1 MALDDLRRLEE
12 VGAFDPTLPF
22 GALAALHVPFDEL
35 AGPPARVEARM
46 ISALQR
52 GGRVG
57 LIGASGTGKSSV
69 ISAVLQS
76 NRELFAPILVP
87 ASSQSERMMA
97 EPVEV
102 AGHLITT
109 ITRAARQVG
118 YLGAGEEQEALRRTA
133 PTRRIG
139 RSRQATLTA
148 GVPWLQGKLAT
159 DVGDQVA
166 DVPVGLDERQE
177 VLDQVLAAVAGQ
189 GLIPVLV
196 FDDTDRWIDG
206 VGFEHPTR
214 TVDGFFRRV
223 LRWVS
228 ELDCALVVA
237 VHRGYLAPS
246 GARAHLLEALDTPVD
261 LPPLPDLDALA
272 RIVRRRI
279 TVAFEDSDAATP
291 ALHTVMSL
299 EALATAFED
308 YRRSG
313 LRRAI
318 GHIHLA
324 LLDACAIGTETIT
337 RPHLASAISAR

>member
-1 MALDDLRRLEE
+1 M
-12 VGAFDPTLPF
+12 
-22 GALAALHVPFDEL
+22 
-35 AGPPARVEARM
+35 
-46 ISALQR
+46 
-52 GGRVG
+52 
-57 LIGASGTGKSSV
+57 
-69 ISAVLQS
+69 
-76 NRELFAPILVP
+76 
-87 ASSQSERMMA
+87 
-97 EPVEV
+97 
-102 AGHLITT
+102 
-109 ITRAARQVG
+109 
-118 YLGAGEEQEALRRTA
+118 
-133 PTRRIG
+133 
-139 RSRQATLTA
+139 
-148 GVPWLQGKLAT
+148 
-159 DVGDQVA
+159 
-166 DVPVGLDERQE
+166 
-177 VLDQVLAAVAGQ
+177 LAAVAGQ

-228 ELDCALVVA
+228 ELDCAL
-237 VHRGYLAPS
+237 
-246 GARAHLLEALDTPVD
+246 
-261 LPPLPDLDALA
+261 
-272 RIVRRRI
+272 VRRRI